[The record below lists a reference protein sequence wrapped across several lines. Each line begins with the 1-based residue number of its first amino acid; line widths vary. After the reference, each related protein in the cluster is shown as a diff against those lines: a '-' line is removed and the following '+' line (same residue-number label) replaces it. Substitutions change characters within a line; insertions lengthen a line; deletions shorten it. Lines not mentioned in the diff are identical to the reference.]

1 MKVSTKWGY
10 ESPESEEIHLIS
22 ENEFL
27 ASVYS
32 DKDPVGGAEEG
43 ETDDWGWN

>member
-1 MKVSTKWGY
+1 MKLSRTREY
-10 ESPESEEIHLIS
+10 QTPESEEVIIFS

-43 ETDDWGWN
+43 EGCG